1 MIIIS
6 IEKKIANKF
15 LDIAPILGIISGICL
30 IAYSGVATFISDYN
44 QTRVVSEYEEH
55 IKATSNT
62 EIQQLKTK
70 ATEYNETI
78 ARVVGEGDYK
88 NVDAANKELKRKSI
102 FKLGEMEGYIT
113 IPCIDVALPI
123 YEGTEEGSLYNG
135 VGHMPS
141 TSLPCGGTGT
151 HCVIAGHSALSTAT
165 LFDNLDKVKV
175 NDVFYIKFFDET
187 LKYKVDK
194 IYTNVNPFDA
204 DDYIKIHKGQDFVTL
219 LTCTPKTINTHRLLV
234 RGRRVELTNE
244 EKEKESDKTTSN
256 VTNKYV
262 KQQLKKKEAQIR
274 YSIIIS
280 SALGVLFLLI
290 VLILYIKKRRRGN
303 IEKE

>member
-1 MIIIS
+1 MQRIT
-6 IEKKIANKF
+6 NK
-15 LDIAPILGIISGICL
+15 LIDIAPVLGIIVGICL
-30 IAYSGVATFISDYN
+30 IAYSGVATFITDYN

-55 IKATSNT
+55 LKATKST

-88 NVDAANKELKRKSI
+88 SVESANREIERKSI

-135 VGHMPS
+135 VGHMTS
-141 TSLPCGGTGT
+141 TSLPCGGEGT
-151 HCVIAGHSALSTAT
+151 HCVIAGHSALTSAT
-165 LFDNLDKVKV
+165 LFDNLDKVKI
-175 NDVFYIKFFDET
+175 NDVFYIKFFDDT

-194 IYTNVNPFDA
+194 IYEGVDPYNA
-204 DDYIKIHKGQDFVTL
+204 DEYIKIRKGQDYVTL

-234 RGRRVELTNE
+234 RGKRVPLSA
-244 EKEKESDKTTSN
+244 KEKADNESKNNNQNASE
-256 VTNKYV
+256 VAKEYV
-262 KQQLKKKEAQIR
+262 NQQIAKKEAQIR

-280 SALGVLFLLI
+280 SALGVTVLLI
-290 VLILYIKKRRRGN
+290 VLVIYIRKRRRGT
-303 IEKE
+303 IEKEEK